1 MFSGTNLPR
10 MGSYNVN
17 VVLSSVQASAGISRV
32 EIAKQTGLTA
42 QTVSVIVRRLI
53 QQGIIQEG
61 GSLPSKG
68 GKPRKTLLINPEAA
82 YAVGIHFDPLGVS
95 MVVVDLTG
103 QELAHSRQEISPG
116 LDPEALIAHAAE
128 VALSLLADL
137 GIPRD
142 RVLGV
147 GAACPGPID
156 QSQGLVIS
164 PPRARP
170 LDKSAYKA
178 AARATYGL
186 RRNYR

>member
-10 MGSYNVN
+10 VGSYNVN
-17 VVLSSVQASAGISRV
+17 VVLNAVQASEGISRV
-32 EIAKQTGLTA
+32 EIARQTGLTA

-53 QQGIIQEG
+53 QQGIIEES

-68 GKPRKTLLINPEAA
+68 GKPRTTLRINPTAA

-95 MVVVDLTG
+95 MVVVDMTG

-116 LDPEALIAHAAE
+116 LDPETLIGHAAE

-137 GIPRD
+137 GIPRH

-147 GAACPGPID
+147 GRGLSRAYRPEPGASHIA
-156 QSQGLVIS
+156 S
-164 PPRARP
+164 PARP
-170 LDKSAYKA
+170 LDKGAHKA
-178 AARATYGL
+178 PPRAAHGF
-186 RRNYR
+186 